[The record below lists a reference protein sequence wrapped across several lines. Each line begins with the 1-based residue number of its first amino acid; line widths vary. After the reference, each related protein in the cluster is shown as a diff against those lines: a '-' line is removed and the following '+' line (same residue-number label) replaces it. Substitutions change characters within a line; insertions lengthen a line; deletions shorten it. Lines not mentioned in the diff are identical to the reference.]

1 MRYDTNGDTLWT
13 RNYGDST
20 YSWNGWQ
27 VKQTLDGGYLIVGYT
42 TSGYEDA
49 CAIKTDAQGN
59 EQWRHTYGLDGIVID
74 AFTASV
80 ELPDGY
86 LLTGISYPQVDNSEM
101 YAVRVDTA
109 GTEVWTHRWG
119 GAFDD
124 LRVHACLSQDGT
136 VILSGGYGYASDLES
151 MKPYLAKMDPSDG
164 SLVWAHQYGAAMF
177 STTLFAGKE
186 CPDGDIIACGVSYN
200 VGQQQG
206 LLLRTATNG
215 DSLWM
220 RNYAFHDSVID
231 QGSGRFWDVLPT
243 PDGGLIAAGDAYQPF
258 NAPYPPGYSADAWV
272 VKVDSMGCIVP
283 GCQLLDGIT
292 EQFTNLGDALTLY
305 PNPVHAELHVG
316 IKLPKDLSATG
327 PLMLSVTSLDGK
339 LVLQRQVPTSSWHS
353 SPLSGR
359 GTGGAGNEVV
369 LDVSSLAAGAYSLH
383 LSDATRWL
391 AGKKLLVE

>member
-119 GAFDD
+119 G
-124 LRVHACLSQDGT
+124 H
-136 VILSGGYGYASDLES
+136 S
-151 MKPYLAKMDPSDG
+151 M
-164 SLVWAHQYGAAMF
+164 
-177 STTLFAGKE
+177 T
-186 CPDGDIIACGVSYN
+186 CGC
-200 VGQQQG
+200 
-206 LLLRTATNG
+206 
-215 DSLWM
+215 M
-220 RNYAFHDSVID
+220 RA
-231 QGSGRFWDVLPT
+231 
-243 PDGGLIAAGDAYQPF
+243 
-258 NAPYPPGYSADAWV
+258 
-272 VKVDSMGCIVP
+272 
-283 GCQLLDGIT
+283 
-292 EQFTNLGDALTLY
+292 
-305 PNPVHAELHVG
+305 
-316 IKLPKDLSATG
+316 
-327 PLMLSVTSLDGK
+327 
-339 LVLQRQVPTSSWHS
+339 
-353 SPLSGR
+353 
-359 GTGGAGNEVV
+359 
-369 LDVSSLAAGAYSLH
+369 
-383 LSDATRWL
+383 
-391 AGKKLLVE
+391 